1 MDRATAN
8 LPSAAL
14 DRTAA
19 FYTALGFVVSFKDDG
34 WMILDRGAITL
45 EFFPVAVDPR
55 TTTGSACLRVD
66 DLDSL
71 YAGFSEAGH
80 LPRFCRT
87 TPGVLPIREAHGLR
101 MFMLIDPDGNVLR
114 CRVERR
120 GEVGARVAAALT
132 LPKVREHS
140 PN

>member
-8 LPSAAL
+8 LPSADL

-19 FYTALGFVVSFKDDG
+19 FYTSLGFSVSFRDEG

-55 TTTGSACLRVD
+55 TTTGSACVCVD

-71 YAGFSEAGH
+71 YAAFTKAGR
-80 LPRFCRT
+80 LPRFRRT
-87 TPGVLPIREAHGLR
+87 TPGVLPISAEGLR
-101 MFMLIDPDGNVLR
+101 MFVLIDPDGNLLR
-114 CRVERR
+114 CIDNLSH
-120 GEVGARVAAALT
+120 ATDAI
-132 LPKVREHS
+132 
-140 PN
+140 

>member
-8 LPSAAL
+8 LPSADL

-19 FYTALGFVVSFKDDG
+19 FYTALGFTISFKDDS

-55 TTTGSACLRVD
+55 ATTGSACVRVD

-71 YAGFSEAGH
+71 YADFSQAGR

-87 TPGVLPIREAHGLR
+87 TPGVLPISEAGLR
-101 MFMLIDPDGNVLR
+101 MFVLIDPDGNLLR
-114 CRVERR
+114 CIDNVYRTTD
-120 GEVGARVAAALT
+120 A
-132 LPKVREHS
+132 S
-140 PN
+140 

>member
-8 LPSAAL
+8 LPSADL

-19 FYTALGFVVSFKDDG
+19 FYTPLGFTISFKDDG

-66 DLDSL
+66 DLDRSMRTSVKL
-71 YAGFSEAGH
+71 VGCLDSAG
-80 LPRFCRT
+80 P
-87 TPGVLPIREAHGLR
+87 
-101 MFMLIDPDGNVLR
+101 
-114 CRVERR
+114 RR
-120 GEVGARVAAALT
+120 GCCRSAKKACGCSCLSIRTVIFCAAATIFTGQPMQAEWHPRL
-132 LPKVREHS
+132 R
-140 PN
+140 

>member
-66 DLDSL
+66 DLTRSMQASAKL
-71 YAGFSEAGH
+71 ASCLASAG
-80 LPRFCRT
+80 PRRAYCRSGKRTACGCSCLLIRTVMFC
-87 TPGVLPIREAHGLR
+87 
-101 MFMLIDPDGNVLR
+101 
-114 CRVERR
+114 
-120 GEVGARVAAALT
+120 AA
-132 LPKVREHS
+132 
-140 PN
+140 

>member
-8 LPSAAL
+8 LPSADL
-14 DRTAA
+14 DLTAA
-19 FYTALGFVVSFKDDG
+19 FYSTLGFTISFKDEG

-55 TTTGSACLRVD
+55 TTTGGACLRVD

-71 YAGFSEAGH
+71 YADFSEAGR

-87 TPGVLPIREAHGLR
+87 TPGVLPISEAGMR
-101 MFMLIDPDGNVLR
+101 MFVLIDPDGNLLR
-114 CRVERR
+114 CIDNLYR
-120 GEVGARVAAALT
+120 ATNA
-132 LPKVREHS
+132 S
-140 PN
+140 

>member
-8 LPSAAL
+8 LPSADL

-19 FYTALGFVVSFKDDG
+19 FYTALGFTVSFKDDG

-45 EFFPVAVDPR
+45 EFFPIAVDPR
-55 TTTGSACLRVD
+55 KTTGSACVRVD

-71 YAGFSEAGH
+71 YADFSEAGL

-87 TPGVLPIREAHGLR
+87 TPGVLPISEAGLR
-101 MFMLIDPDGNVLR
+101 MFVLIDPDGNLLR
-114 CRVERR
+114 CSDNLYR
-120 GEVGARVAAALT
+120 ATDA
-132 LPKVREHS
+132 S
-140 PN
+140 

>member
-8 LPSAAL
+8 LPSADL

-19 FYTALGFVVSFKDDG
+19 FYTALGFVISFKDDG

-55 TTTGSACLRVD
+55 TTTGSACVRVD

-71 YAGFSEAGH
+71 YAGFSKAGQ
-80 LPRFCRT
+80 LPRFRRT
-87 TPGVLPIREAHGLR
+87 TPGV
-101 MFMLIDPDGNVLR
+101 
-114 CRVERR
+114 CRS
-120 GEVGARVAAALT
+120 GKSTACGC
-132 LPKVREHS
+132 S
-140 PN
+140 

>member
-8 LPSAAL
+8 LPSADL

-19 FYTALGFVVSFKDDG
+19 FYTALGFTISFKDDG

-55 TTTGSACLRVD
+55 KTTGSACVRVD

-71 YAGFSEAGH
+71 YAGFSEAGR

-87 TPGVLPIREAHGLR
+87 TSGVLPITEAGLR
-101 MFMLIDPDGNVLR
+101 MFVLIDPDGNLLR
-114 CRVERR
+114 CIDNLYR
-120 GEVGARVAAALT
+120 ATDA
-132 LPKVREHS
+132 S
-140 PN
+140 

>member
-19 FYTALGFVVSFKDDG
+19 FSTALGFVVSFKDDG

-71 YAGFSEAGH
+71 YAGFSEAGQ

-87 TPGVLPIREAHGLR
+87 TPGVLPIREARGLR

-114 CRVERR
+114 C
-120 GEVGARVAAALT
+120 LDN
-132 LPKVREHS
+132 LYSS
-140 PN
+140 PDAKDDVH